1 VDITEVYLIAVQIR
15 FETMKAWAV
24 FKTALSQQEQEQQ
37 DKEQDE

>member
-1 VDITEVYLIAVQIR
+1 
-15 FETMKAWAV
+15 MKAWAV